1 MSLINNNWIH
11 LLVHSENLSCTY
23 LSQAESQELADEN
36 KLFFFMIFMLKI
48 DYFQKLEIFQ
58 KTGRLLPKHGVSLTK
73 LKKGGLTALPN

>member
-48 DYFQKLEIFQ
+48 DYFQKPEIF
-58 KTGRLLPKHGVSLTK
+58 
-73 LKKGGLTALPN
+73 